1 MSEKKRRKNLVYR
14 LLSLIC
20 IAVFLFS
27 LVKLVKIW
35 MEYREAENF
44 YDSAASEYTS
54 QNEWKKLNGDEV
66 EEGPPL
72 SVLFPNPDA
81 ESRIHKGCSAP
92 EPYGAP

>member
-27 LVKLVKIW
+27 LVKLVEIW

-44 YDSAASEYTS
+44 YDSAASEYSVRT
-54 QNEWKKLNGDEV
+54 NGK
-66 EEGPPL
+66 
-72 SVLFPNPDA
+72 S
-81 ESRIHKGCSAP
+81 
-92 EPYGAP
+92 